1 MPDFDAPLIDAAKRY
16 LKDHYGEDT
25 VSMTVTNNGVD
36 GGNGVLSVDCTVSIG
51 GATSD
56 WSKKFT
62 FKGGK
67 VSTISAR
74 MR

>member
-1 MPDFDAPLIDAAKRY
+1 MAESEGPLVEAAKRY
-16 LKDHYGEDT
+16 LKEHYGEDT
-25 VSMTVTNNGVD
+25 VSMTVTHNGVE
-36 GGNGVLSVDCTVSIG
+36 GGSGVLSVDCTVSVD

-67 VSTISAR
+67 VTTMSAR

>member
-1 MPDFDAPLIDAAKRY
+1 MADFEGPLVEAAKRY

-25 VSMTVTNNGVD
+25 VSMNVTHNGVE
-36 GGNGVLSVDCTVSIG
+36 GGSGLLSVDCTVSIG

-67 VSTISAR
+67 VTTMSAR

>member
-1 MPDFDAPLIDAAKRY
+1 MGDLEAPMVEAAKRY

-25 VSMTVTNNGVD
+25 VSMTVTHNGVE

-67 VSTISAR
+67 VTTMSAR

>member
-1 MPDFDAPLIDAAKRY
+1 MPDVEGMLVDAAKRY
-16 LKDHYGEDT
+16 LKDHYGENT
-25 VSMTVTNNGVD
+25 VSMVVTQNGVE
-36 GGNGVLSVDCTVSIG
+36 GGSGVLSVDCTVSVG
-51 GATSD
+51 GVTSD

-67 VSTISAR
+67 VTTMSAR